1 MTIRFGIRMRLFLA
15 AALPAILAILVL
27 LQGFLT
33 RHERILT
40 ETLNEHAQGMAQQ
53 VANAAEF
60 ALFTG
65 SKSALQRLADGAR
78 ASDQHAAVVAFWTP
92 AGELIAASGQLSYGQ
107 RLPVLEPGQ
116 PLLVNAR
123 LLTRVPI
130 WSAELTEP
138 DLFSAAATPAVS
150 AMEGRRLLGHVLVEL
165 ELDILQRQR
174 GELLA
179 WALVATGSGLLF
191 AGLLSALIA
200 ASVTQPLG
208 RISVVVSLLS
218 RGVLGARVDTSR
230 AGVLRPL
237 SEGINTMATG
247 LASNEAMLRERV
259 AQATEEL
266 RQQKELAEHKAR
278 TDPLTGVPNRRAFT
292 ELARVEIERALRF
305 GQPLALIAI
314 DLDHFKSVNDGHGHA
329 VGDAVLVD
337 FAIQAQAQ
345 LRIIDQLAR
354 IGGEEFVVVLPG
366 TDAKGAQQVAE
377 RIRRLLEQRAL
388 PIPGGTLRYT
398 SSFGVA
404 EFEPQHPGLDRWLAR
419 ADAALYAAK
428 GNGRNRVE
436 LAPVDP
442 AGPQFQA
449 KAQSPLA

>member
-1 MTIRFGIRMRLFLA
+1 MTIRFGIRVRLFLA
-15 AALPAILAILVL
+15 AALPAILAISVL

-40 ETLNEHAQGMAQQ
+40 ETLNEHAQGMARQA
-53 VANAAEF
+53 ANAAEF
-60 ALFTG
+60 ALFAG
-65 SKSALQRLADGAR
+65 SQSALQRLADGAH
-78 ASDQHAAVVAFWTP
+78 ASDPHAAGVSFWTP
-92 AGELIAASGQLSYGQ
+92 AGELIAASGQLTYGQ
-107 RLPVLEPGQ
+107 SLPVLEPGQ

-130 WSAELTEP
+130 WSAEWTES
-138 DLFSAAATPAVS
+138 DLFSAATPSTVS
-150 AMEGRRLLGHVLVEL
+150 AMQGRQLLGHVLVEL
-165 ELDILQRQR
+165 DLDILQRQR

-200 ASVTQPLG
+200 ASVTRPLG

-218 RGVLGARVDTSR
+218 RGVLGARVDTLS

-237 SEGINTMATG
+237 SEGINTMAAG
-247 LASNEAMLRERV
+247 MASNEAMLRERV

-266 RQQKELAEHKAR
+266 RQQKEQAERKAR
-278 TDPLTGVPNRRAFT
+278 TDPLTGLPNRRAFN
-292 ELARVEIERALRF
+292 ELARVEIDRALRF
-305 GQPLALIAI
+305 GQPLALVAI

-337 FAIQAQAQ
+337 FASRVQAQ
-345 LRIIDQLAR
+345 LRVIDQLAR
-354 IGGEEFVVVLPG
+354 IGGEEFVLLLPG
-366 TDAKGAQQVAE
+366 TDAKGAYQVAE
-377 RIRRLLEQRAL
+377 RIRHLLNQRAL
-388 PIPGGTLRYT
+388 SIPGGTLRYT

-404 EFEPQHPGLDRWLAR
+404 ELEPHHPELDHWLAR

-436 LAPVDP
+436 LAPSDP
-442 AGPQFQA
+442 VGLPPQI
-449 KAQSPLA
+449 PLA

>member
-15 AALPAILAILVL
+15 AALPAIFAILVL

-40 ETLNEHAQGMAQQ
+40 ETLNEHAQGMARQA
-53 VANAAEF
+53 ANAAEF

-65 SKSALQRLADGAR
+65 SQSALQRLADGAR
-78 ASDQHAAVVAFWTP
+78 ASDQHAAVVSFWTP
-92 AGELIAASGQLSYGQ
+92 AGELIAASGQLTYGQ
-107 RLPVLEPGQ
+107 DLPVLEPGQ

-130 WSAELTEP
+130 WSAAWTEP
-138 DLFSAAATPAVS
+138 DLFSAATPSTVS
-150 AMEGRRLLGHVLVEL
+150 AMQGRQLLGHVLVEL
-165 ELDILQRQR
+165 ELGILQRQR
-174 GELLA
+174 SELLA
-179 WALVATGSGLLF
+179 WALFATGSGLLF

-200 ASVTQPLG
+200 ASVTQPLS
-208 RISVVVSLLS
+208 RISVVVSQLS
-218 RGVLGARVDTSR
+218 RGVLGARVDTRS

-237 SEGINTMATG
+237 SEGINTMAAG

-266 RQQKELAEHKAR
+266 RQQKEQAEHKAR
-278 TDPLTGVPNRRAFT
+278 TDPLTGLPNRRAFT
-292 ELARVEIERALRF
+292 ELARVEIDRALRF
-305 GQPLALIAI
+305 GQSLALIAI

-337 FAIQAQAQ
+337 FATRAQAQ
-345 LRIIDQLAR
+345 LRAIDQLAR
-354 IGGEEFVVVLPG
+354 IGGEEFVLLLPG
-366 TDAKGAQQVAE
+366 TDAKGAHQVAE
-377 RIRRLLEQRAL
+377 RIRRLLDQRKM

-404 EFEPQHPGLDRWLAR
+404 ELEPQHPGLDRWLAR

-436 LAPVDP
+436 LAPGDSV
-442 AGPQFQA
+442 GPQSQA
-449 KAQSPLA
+449 PSA

>member
-15 AALPAILAILVL
+15 AALPAILAISVL

-40 ETLNEHAQGMAQQ
+40 ETLNEHAQGMARQ
-53 VANAAEF
+53 AAYAAEF

-65 SKSALQRLADGAR
+65 SQSALQRLADGAR
-78 ASDQHAAVVAFWTP
+78 ASNQHAAVVSFWTP
-92 AGELIAASGQLSYGQ
+92 AGELIAASGQLTHGQ
-107 RLPVLEPGQ
+107 SLPVLEPGQ

-218 RGVLGARVDTSR
+218 RGVLGARVDTRR

-237 SEGINTMATG
+237 SEGINTMAAG

-259 AQATEEL
+259 EQATEEL
-266 RQQKELAEHKAR
+266 RQQKEQAEHKAR

-314 DLDHFKSVNDGHGHA
+314 DLDRFKSINDGHGHA

-337 FAIQAQAQ
+337 FATQAQAQ
-345 LRIIDQLAR
+345 LRIIDQIAR

-377 RIRRLLEQRAL
+377 RIRRLLEQRTL

-404 EFEPQHPGLDRWLAR
+404 ELEPQHPGLDRWLAR

-436 LAPVDP
+436 LAPVEP
-442 AGPQFQA
+442 AGSQA
-449 KAQSPLA
+449 QAPLA